1 MKIDLI
7 HSFNSRIVNWQ
18 SKLQEDEW
26 FFAEL
31 IEDLTSNLQS
41 YEAFDLIP
49 EAVDLILQ
57 QSDGFLCRECL
68 ELLLEL
74 SRIADTTE
82 IHPSLD
88 SKWEQV
94 CNHVSQFGDYH
105 KRRVGEL
112 KRWYRRYS

>member
-1 MKIDLI
+1 MIDN
-7 HSFNSRIVNWQ
+7 FNSRIINWQ

-26 FFAEL
+26 FFAKL

-57 QSDGFLCRECL
+57 QSDRFLCLEGL

-74 SRIADTTE
+74 SHIADTTE

-88 SKWEQV
+88 RKWVQV
-94 CNHVSQFGDYH
+94 CNHVS
-105 KRRVGEL
+105 
-112 KRWYRRYS
+112 